1 MTTSFFSMVALL
13 LPQVVVGLTVQTRQ
27 VALPGTWGAQGC
39 FTDVSSSRTLLGS
52 STAGADMTIEKC
64 LAFCDTGG
72 FGFAGVEFGSEC
84 YCDHAPQDSGLPVE
98 LSECNVPCA
107 GDATE
112 FCGAGNRLN
121 LIWDGSALPTITL
134 AVDTWQYTGCF
145 SDSINPRTLPH
156 NIATADGKVTVES
169 CTTACNANGFA
180 VAGVEFGTECWC
192 SNSLPTAPALADEKC
207 RMACVANTTEFCGGS
222 GALMVYQDTAGQLCL
237 SSTRAGD
244 FNLEAVFVDAPET
257 GPASVPLH
265 VIMVNTII
273 KLSWSIL
280 STASGVFTSE
290 ELTAGGLLPKSTSQP
305 QFRTTSLPLV
315 SGGSPTFATSQ
326 FPPPAAAAYCVM
338 NNPQLGPSGPQVLA
352 GNSRS
357 DLFALC
363 PNTTANGRVDVVFD
377 PVLNH
382 PHYTKANCQSVY
394 LAFVAV

>member
-1 MTTSFFSMVALL
+1 MLYFISNVCIAY
-13 LPQVVVGLTVQTRQ
+13 
-27 VALPGTWGAQGC
+27 
-39 FTDVSSSRTLLGS
+39 SRTIQGQHQS
-52 STAGADMTIEKC
+52 QNSTSQYRHRRRK
-64 LAFCDTGG
+64 
-72 FGFAGVEFGSEC
+72 S
-84 YCDHAPQDSGLPVE
+84 DSGE
-98 LSECNVPCA
+98 LYNCLQRQR
-107 GDATE
+107 
-112 FCGAGNRLN
+112 FCGGWGGIWHGVLWVFISSVGHGLAN
-121 LIWDGSALPTITL
+121 LS
-134 AVDTWQYTGCF
+134 TG
-145 SDSINPRTLPH
+145 
-156 NIATADGKVTVES
+156 
-169 CTTACNANGFA
+169 
-180 VAGVEFGTECWC
+180 C

-280 STASGVFTSE
+280 SVSPYLSGPRSAQLNRNAPQTASGVFTSE